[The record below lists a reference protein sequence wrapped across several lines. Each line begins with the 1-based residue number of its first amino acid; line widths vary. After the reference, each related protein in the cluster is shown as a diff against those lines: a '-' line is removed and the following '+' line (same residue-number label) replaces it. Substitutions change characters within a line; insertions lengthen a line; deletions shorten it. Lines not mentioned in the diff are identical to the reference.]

1 MVTTTTSIQ
10 TTINI
15 FIIHISYMYLYKAF
29 YNVEKAYLQFP
40 QSLHCTHIFYLCC
53 FNAQPI
59 LAFFLRILYIFNV
72 PSAIHSIHRIRLFLL
87 IYFLFAVVLLLFAS
101 IFVKYLCLCLP
112 LNIDSAF
119 NMYFIYSKM
128 IDSKR
133 HFFLLY
139 RSLLLLFARKMITKK
154 NSYVKSIYTHIK
166 MNSKLIQYIGIL
178 CELFLLFFIIIF
190 SFCSGM

>member
-1 MVTTTTSIQ
+1 
-10 TTINI
+10 
-15 FIIHISYMYLYKAF
+15 MYLYKAF

-154 NSYVKSIYTHIK
+154 KQLRQKHIHTYQNEFQVNSIYWNFVWAFPSIFYNHLLILLRHVTRTRK
-166 MNSKLIQYIGIL
+166 MVNTNKGNSWNVLDA
-178 CELFLLFFIIIF
+178 
-190 SFCSGM
+190 